1 MKGGSKMETL
11 IPWAIALVVLY
22 LIVTFFSLSLA
33 FVWNGVIGG
42 IMLWLLNLVGGIF
55 SFHVPITIVSAL
67 IAGFFG
73 VPGVVAVVIYNLL
86 K

>member
-1 MKGGSKMETL
+1 METL

-22 LIVTFFSLSLA
+22 LIVTFFSLSFS

-73 VPGVVAVVIYNLL
+73 IPGVVAVVIYNLL

>member
-1 MKGGSKMETL
+1 MKGGSKMEAL
-11 IPWAIALVVLY
+11 IPWGIALVVLY

>member
-1 MKGGSKMETL
+1 MKGGSKMEAL
-11 IPWAIALVVLY
+11 IPWGIALVVLY

-73 VPGVVAVVIYNLL
+73 IPGVVAVVIYNLL

>member
-1 MKGGSKMETL
+1 VVVKMEAL

-22 LIVTFFSLSLA
+22 LVVQFFSLSLS

-55 SFHVPITIVSAL
+55 AFHIPINIISAL

-73 VPGVVAVVIYNLL
+73 IPGVVVIVIYHLL

>member
-1 MKGGSKMETL
+1 MEAL

-22 LIVTFFSLSLA
+22 LIVTFFSLSFV
-33 FVWNGVIGG
+33 FVWNGIIGG
-42 IMLWLLNLVGGIF
+42 IMLWLLNLVGGLI
-55 SFHVPITIVSAL
+55 SFHVPINIVSAL

-73 VPGVVAVVIYNLL
+73 IPGVVAVVIYNLL

>member
-1 MKGGSKMETL
+1 MEAL

-22 LIVTFFSLSLA
+22 LVVQFFSLSLS

-55 SFHVPITIVSAL
+55 AFHIPINIISAL

-73 VPGVVAVVIYNLL
+73 IPGVVVIVIYHLL

>member
-1 MKGGSKMETL
+1 MEAL
-11 IPWAIALVVLY
+11 IPWVIAIVVLF
-22 LIVTFFSLSLA
+22 LIVQFFSLSLA

-42 IMLWLLNLVGGIF
+42 IMLWVLNLVGGMF
-55 SFHVPITIVSAL
+55 SFHIPITIISAL

-73 VPGVVAVVIYNLL
+73 IPGVVAIVIYHLL

>member
-1 MKGGSKMETL
+1 VKGGSKMETL

>member
-11 IPWAIALVVLY
+11 IPWVIALVVLY

>member
-1 MKGGSKMETL
+1 MEVL
-11 IPWAIALVVLY
+11 IPWGIALVVLY

-73 VPGVVAVVIYNLL
+73 IPGVVAVVIYNLL

>member
-1 MKGGSKMETL
+1 MEAL
-11 IPWAIALVVLY
+11 IPWGIALVVLY

-73 VPGVVAVVIYNLL
+73 IPGVVAVVIYNLL

>member
-1 MKGGSKMETL
+1 VKGGSKMEAL
-11 IPWAIALVVLY
+11 IPWGIALVVLY

-73 VPGVVAVVIYNLL
+73 IPGVVAVVIYNLL

>member
-1 MKGGSKMETL
+1 MEAL
-11 IPWAIALVVLY
+11 IPWGIALVVLY

>member
-1 MKGGSKMETL
+1 MKGGSKMEAL
-11 IPWAIALVVLY
+11 IPWGIALVVLY
-22 LIVTFFSLSLA
+22 LIVTFFSLSFS

-73 VPGVVAVVIYNLL
+73 IPGVVAVVIYNLL

>member
-1 MKGGSKMETL
+1 METL

>member
-1 MKGGSKMETL
+1 METL

-73 VPGVVAVVIYNLL
+73 IPGVVAVVIYNLL

>member
-1 MKGGSKMETL
+1 MEAL

-22 LIVTFFSLSLA
+22 LVVQFFSLSLS
-33 FVWNGVIGG
+33 FVWNGVVGG

-55 SFHVPITIVSAL
+55 SFHIPITIISAL

-73 VPGVVAVVIYNLL
+73 VPGVVVLVIYNLL

>member
-1 MKGGSKMETL
+1 METL
-11 IPWAIALVVLY
+11 IPWVIALVVLY